1 MAALTAA
8 QKNKVILI
16 EKNDR
21 IGKKLF
27 ITGKGRCNVTNACDA
42 DGFFNSVVT
51 NRASVVYKYNTKGQK
66 KKKDANC
73 SDSGRKRT
81 NIALIFCPLLTS
93 LP

>member
-1 MAALTAA
+1 MYVENIFLH
-8 QKNKVILI
+8 
-16 EKNDR
+16 
-21 IGKKLF
+21 
-27 ITGKGRCNVTNACDA
+27 GRLCK
-42 DGFFNSVVT
+42 
-51 NRASVVYKYNTKGQK
+51 ASVVYKYNTKGKK